1 MKKIFVSLMLLAIVL
16 VPALSFAQ
24 TIGVSGATCKGLSQ
38 DITIGGTT
46 IGPNGQVINNA
57 VTTTGISA
65 IICKIAAW
73 VNLIIPIVI
82 GLAVLIFIW
91 GVVQYV
97 IAKEEEAKTEGR
109 DKMIY
114 GLIGLAVIVS
124 VWGLVAVLKNSFGI
138 SNTASIQ
145 VPCIPGSC

>member
-16 VPALSFAQ
+16 VPTLSFAQ
-24 TIGVSGATCKGLSQ
+24 TIGVNKNTCELYSQ
-38 DITIGGTT
+38 PVTVGG
-46 IGPNGQVINNA
+46 
-57 VTTTGISA
+57 VTTQTSIAG
-65 IICKIAAW
+65 IICKIAGF

>member
-1 MKKIFVSLMLLAIVL
+1 MLLAIVL

-24 TIGVSGATCKGLSQ
+24 TVGVSTNTCAYYMQS
-38 DITIGGTT
+38 ITLGSGGS
-46 IGPNGQVINNA
+46 A
-57 VTTTGISA
+57 VTTDSSIPG
-65 IICKIAAW
+65 IICRIAQW

-145 VPCIPGSC
+145 VPCIPGSCI

>member
-16 VPALSFAQ
+16 VPTLSFAQ
-24 TIGVSGATCKGLSQ
+24 IIGVNANTCKSFSQ
-38 DITIGGTT
+38 DITLGT
-46 IGPNGQVINNA
+46 GNQA
-57 VTTTGISA
+57 VTTTGIAA
-65 IICKIAAW
+65 ISKIAVW
-73 VNLIIPIVI
+73 INLIIPIVI
-82 GLAVLIFIW
+82 GLATLIFIW

>member
-16 VPALSFAQ
+16 VPTLSFAQ
-24 TIGVSGATCKGLSQ
+24 IIGVNANTCKSFSQ
-38 DITIGGTT
+38 DITLGT
-46 IGPNGQVINNA
+46 GNQA
-57 VTTTGISA
+57 VTTTGIAA
-65 IICKIAAW
+65 IICKIAVW
-73 VNLIIPIVI
+73 INLIIPIVI
-82 GLAVLIFIW
+82 GLATLIFIW

-138 SNTASIQ
+138 SNTTSIQ

>member
-16 VPALSFAQ
+16 VPTLSFAQ
-24 TIGVSGATCKGLSQ
+24 TIGVNKNTCELYSQ
-38 DITIGGTT
+38 PVTVGG
-46 IGPNGQVINNA
+46 
-57 VTTTGISA
+57 VTTQTSIAG
-65 IICKIAAW
+65 IICKIAEF

>member
-1 MKKIFVSLMLLAIVL
+1 MLLAIVL
-16 VPALSFAQ
+16 VPTLSFAQ
-24 TIGVSGATCKGLSQ
+24 TIGINANTCKSLSQ
-38 DITIGGTT
+38 DITIGGV
-46 IGPNGQVINNA
+46 Q
-57 VTTTGISA
+57 TTGISA

-73 VNLIIPIVI
+73 INLIIPIVI

-97 IAKEEEAKTEGR
+97 VAKEEEAKTEGR

>member
-16 VPALSFAQ
+16 VPTLSFAQ
-24 TIGVSGATCKGLSQ
+24 TIGVNTNTCAQYSQ
-38 DITIGGTT
+38 NITLGTGG
-46 IGPNGQVINNA
+46 QA
-57 VTTTGISA
+57 VTTTGIAA

-73 VNLIIPIVI
+73 INLIIPIVI
-82 GLAVLIFIW
+82 GLATLIFIW

-97 IAKEEEAKTEGR
+97 VAKEEEAKTEGR

>member
-16 VPALSFAQ
+16 VPTLSFAQ
-24 TIGVSGATCKGLSQ
+24 TIGVNKNTCELYNQ
-38 DITIGGTT
+38 PVTVGG
-46 IGPNGQVINNA
+46 
-57 VTTTGISA
+57 VTTQTSIAG

-73 VNLIIPIVI
+73 INLIIPIVI

-97 IAKEEEAKTEGR
+97 VAKEEEAKTEGR

>member
-1 MKKIFVSLMLLAIVL
+1 MLLAIVL
-16 VPALSFAQ
+16 VPTLSFAQ
-24 TIGVSGATCKGLSQ
+24 TIGVNKNTCELYSQ
-38 DITIGGTT
+38 PVTVGG
-46 IGPNGQVINNA
+46 
-57 VTTTGISA
+57 VTTQTSIAG
-65 IICKIAAW
+65 IICKIAEF